1 MLIILRPSAK
11 LKMPSEATTAVR
23 VRGGS
28 VPRSRAA
35 APASRLTRPRHAHCC
50 VTLCHGSMETLLG
63 LHRHPGR
70 RLAGAVKPAPRAG
83 RTGTGRLSSGR
94 EPPRV
99 LGTDLGPHRR
109 LPAPRPV
116 VHPPARLRACLDGA
130 DGATRAPRRY
140 SPRCRA
146 TRPAWWMATSR
157 PEPFY
162 RRKEHEHVRKLH

>member
-1 MLIILRPSAK
+1 
-11 LKMPSEATTAVR
+11 MPSEATTAVH
-23 VRGGS
+23 VRGGPVTRRRRGGADLPS
-28 VPRSRAA
+28 HQATPR
-35 APASRLTRPRHAHCC
+35 PL
-50 VTLCHGSMETLLG
+50 LCHPVPWEYGNLLG
-63 LHRHPGR
+63 LHRRPGR